1 MVFIVNVGGII
12 AKGNV
17 RTCLEKKKKTS
28 SPTNFMND

>member
-17 RTCLEKKKKTS
+17 RTCLEKKKNS

>member
-17 RTCLEKKKKTS
+17 RTCLEKKKKQLS
-28 SPTNFMND
+28 N

>member
-17 RTCLEKKKKTS
+17 RTCLEKKKKKTALQLIL
-28 SPTNFMND
+28 

>member
-17 RTCLEKKKKTS
+17 RTCLEKKKKTALQLIL
-28 SPTNFMND
+28 